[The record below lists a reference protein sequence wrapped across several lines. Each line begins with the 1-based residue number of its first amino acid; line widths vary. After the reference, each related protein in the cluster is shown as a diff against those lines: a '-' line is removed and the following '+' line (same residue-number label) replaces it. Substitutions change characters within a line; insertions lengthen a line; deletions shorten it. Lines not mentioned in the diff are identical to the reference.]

1 MLPAALCRLGPSLHA
16 MTLKKCGLQGLPHPS
31 WRQAVGG
38 VPERD
43 GRALPDA
50 AAFWAALGL

>member
-1 MLPAALCRLGPSLHA
+1 MAKFPSRTA
-16 MTLKKCGLQGLPHPS
+16 KPRPQYRSGTIGLPHPS
-31 WRQAVGG
+31 WRQAVSG

-43 GRALPDA
+43 DRPLPDA

>member
-1 MLPAALCRLGPSLHA
+1 MAKSPYPVRIIKPRPQYRS
-16 MTLKKCGLQGLPHPS
+16 GLQGLPHPS